1 MADHQT
7 GSASNQPMYVIS
19 VAAKMVDLHPQTLR
33 HYEELGL
40 VTPQRSQGNIRLYS
54 PTDIGRLRQ
63 INRLTAEL
71 GVNLAGVQIILD
83 MRERL
88 ENLQLDMETMQ
99 AELLDASGRTRY
111 DGVEYQSPSG
121 AGQVAAGWKSC
132 NGWAFWRY
140 QHPKTGEWRG
150 IDELRTK

>member
-1 MADHQT
+1 MVDLQP
-7 GSASNQPMYVIS
+7 GSITNRPMYVIS

-40 VTPQRSQGNIRLYS
+40 IIPQRSQGNIRLYS
-54 PTDIGRLRQ
+54 PTDIERLRQ

-88 ENLQLDMETMQ
+88 ENLQLEMETLQ
-99 AELLDASGRTRY
+99 AELRAEITR
-111 DGVEYQSPSG
+111 
-121 AGQVAAGWKSC
+121 
-132 NGWAFWRY
+132 
-140 QHPKTGEWRG
+140 
-150 IDELRTK
+150 LRKRLIEGS